1 MAEEKKGC
9 ASASTCSKESCAGCA
24 SANKKNPFEVET
36 NPNAHI
42 IVKKSPKLM
51 LKSASKDSI
60 PIPKIAIILLIIPYL
75 SSGLLYNIKPIN
87 GTITTFIAVK
97 KAFFDAVV

>member
-1 MAEEKKGC
+1 
-9 ASASTCSKESCAGCA
+9 
-24 SANKKNPFEVET
+24 
-36 NPNAHI
+36 
-42 IVKKSPKLM
+42 M

-97 KAFFDAVV
+97 KAFFASKALFLYTKTANAFIF

>member
-1 MAEEKKGC
+1 
-9 ASASTCSKESCAGCA
+9 
-24 SANKKNPFEVET
+24 
-36 NPNAHI
+36 
-42 IVKKSPKLM
+42 M

-75 SSGLLYNIKPIN
+75 SSGLLYKTKPIN

-97 KAFFDAVV
+97 NAFFDAVV